1 MRSTCVVTDN
11 TAQFTRPTFP
21 GRNLV
26 FTIPLRLQFLSSQE
40 EPDRELKVADLPPSA
55 QNGSAPRLLVPS
67 IEDFRQEFLRL
78 SENYSE
84 IVAIFISNHLLPII
98 NNAQEAANSVRG
110 RVNVQIIDSQTTSVG
125 LGILVQIAAEAAT
138 RFTSAADIERTMRGL
153 IPHLYS
159 VICIPGLTYLYQSG
173 FTDYAQA
180 TVGEMLGLLPI
191 FTLEEGHLTPL
202 EKARNLRH
210 LTDFFQEFLDEFSDL
225 YHVAF
230 IQSVPA
236 MTHESRI
243 LREHALATFP
253 RTPFSEHTINLS
265 LAALF
270 GPRCVGVIAMEQAG
284 SRQK

>member
-1 MRSTCVVTDN
+1 MRS
-11 TAQFTRPTFP
+11 TFP

-159 VICIPGLTYLYQSG
+159 VICIPGLT
-173 FTDYAQA
+173 
-180 TVGEMLGLLPI
+180 EMLGLLPI

-243 LREHALATFP
+243 LREHALTTFP
-253 RTPFSEHTINLS
+253 KTPFSEHTINLS